1 MTKLGVFLVDDHP
14 LVLDGLKALINAQPD
29 MTVVGEAAD
38 GLSAVE
44 AVTQLGPDIVLMDVS
59 MPKLGGAQATERIK
73 QARPEVHV
81 VALTGYEDKSNVQ
94 PLLKAGASG
103 YVLKGARGAE
113 LVRAIHAVA
122 AGGVYLDPSMTAHVV
137 SSVVGRTFGGQSSG
151 SELSERE
158 AEVLRLIAE
167 GHAIKEIAAR
177 LELSA
182 RTVETYKVRAME
194 KLGLTSRADT
204 VRYALQQGWLKSE

>member
-1 MTKLGVFLVDDHP
+1 MTKLGVFVVDDHP
-14 LVLDGLKALINAQPD
+14 IVRDGLKALINAQPD

-44 AVTQLGPDIVLMDVS
+44 AVTQLGPDIVLMDVT

-73 QARPEVHV
+73 QARPEVQV
-81 VALTGYEDKSNVQ
+81 VALTGYEDKANVQ
-94 PLLKAGASG
+94 PLLRAGASG
-103 YVLKGARGAE
+103 YVLKGARGVE

-137 SSVVGRTFGGQSSG
+137 SSVVGRTFGDHGSS

-158 AEVLRLIAE
+158 AEVIRLIAE

-177 LELSA
+177 LDLSA